1 MSKIRV
7 FSFNIWTD
15 GRADG
20 GASTDNPR
28 CFAIRREL
36 IKKNFPAYDADI
48 VGFQETMPAQRQ
60 WLIDTFTDYQVCGI
74 GRDNDLQGESNV
86 VMYKKDKFD
95 LVNLDTFW
103 LSDTPHIPGTRFAT
117 DQSSCPRICT
127 VVTLRR
133 KEDGKLLRHYNT
145 HLDHVGQIAQAQG
158 ITMILNRMAADYQTW
173 PMPVILT
180 GDMNVT
186 PDNVVY
192 KSIVNFGGLNAPL
205 KDLTSDMEFS
215 FHGNNPEKI
224 HIKIDYV
231 FSTLASGEEASIQVN
246 DANENGVTMSD
257 HYPVGAV
264 LEL

>member
-1 MSKIRV
+1 MSELRV
-7 FSFNIWTD
+7 FTFNIWTY

-20 GASTDNPR
+20 GASSGQPR

-36 IKKNFPAYDADI
+36 IKEAFPAYNADI

-74 GRDNDLQGESNV
+74 GRDADLQGESNV
-86 VMYKKDKFD
+86 VMFKKDKFD

-117 DQSSCPRICT
+117 DQSACPRICT

-133 KEDGKLLRHYNT
+133 KEDGMLFRHYNT
-145 HLDHVGQIAQAQG
+145 HLDHVGPVAQAQG

-180 GDMNVT
+180 GDMNVE
-186 PDNVVY
+186 PDSLVY
-192 KSIVNFGGLNAPL
+192 KSIVSFQGLGAAL
-205 KDLTSDMEFS
+205 ADKTADIDFS
-215 FHGNNPEKI
+215 FHHFEPEKV

-231 FSTLASGEEASIQVN
+231 FSTLESTGSAIKVD
-246 DANENGVTMSD
+246 DANGDGVTMSD
-257 HYPVGAV
+257 HYPIGAV